1 MHLAIQ
7 CVCLFFATFVYIKM
21 KLVFATHNQH
31 KLQEIKLLLPK
42 TINLVSLADINFTDD
57 IAETA
62 DTLTDNALLKARH
75 IYNKY
80 KINCFADDSGLEVE
94 ALNGAPGVYS
104 ARYAGLQKNDTGN
117 NRKLLDE
124 LRDKSNRNACFKT
137 VIALI
142 IDGKELI
149 FTGVIE
155 GVILSKMHGDKGFGY
170 DPLFKPNG
178 YNLTFAQM
186 TTDEK
191 SKISH
196 RGLAVNK
203 LVNFLS
209 ANTK

>member
-1 MHLAIQ
+1 
-7 CVCLFFATFVYIKM
+7 M
-21 KLVFATHNQH
+21 KLIFATHNQH

-42 TINLVSLADINFTDD
+42 SIELFSLADINFTDD

-80 KINCFADDSGLEVE
+80 NLNCFADDSGLEVE

-104 ARYAGLQKNDTGN
+104 ARYAGLQKSDADN
-117 NRKLLDE
+117 NQKLLDE
-124 LRDKSNRNACFKT
+124 LKDKDDRDACFKT

-142 IDGKELI
+142 INGKERT
-149 FTGVIE
+149 FEGVIE
-155 GVILSKMHGDKGFGY
+155 GVILTDKHGDKGFGY

-178 YNLTFAQM
+178 YDQTFAQM

-209 ANTK
+209 VNTK

>member
-1 MHLAIQ
+1 M
-7 CVCLFFATFVYIKM
+7 CLSVFNYFWYIKM
-21 KLVFATHNQH
+21 KLIFATHNLH

-42 TINLVSLADINFTDD
+42 SIDLISLADINFTDD
-57 IAETA
+57 IAETS
-62 DTLTDNALLKARH
+62 DTLTGNALLKARH

-80 KINCFADDSGLEVE
+80 NINCFADDSGLEVE

-104 ARYAGLQKNDTGN
+104 ARYAGLQKNDADN
-117 NRKLLDE
+117 NQKLLDE

-142 IDGKELI
+142 FNGTEYTFDGI
-149 FTGVIE
+149 IE
-155 GVILSKMHGDKGFGY
+155 GAILTEKYGEKGFGY

-178 YNLTFAQM
+178 YGITFAQM

-209 ANTK
+209 VNTI

>member
-1 MHLAIQ
+1 
-7 CVCLFFATFVYIKM
+7 M
-21 KLVFATHNQH
+21 KLIFATHNQH

-42 TINLVSLADINFTDD
+42 SIELVSLADINFTDD

-62 DTLTDNALLKARH
+62 DTLTGNALLKARY

-80 KINCFADDSGLEVE
+80 NVNCFADDSGLEVE

-104 ARYAGLQKNDTGN
+104 ARYAGLQKNDADN
-117 NRKLLDE
+117 NQKLLDE
-124 LRDKSNRNACFKT
+124 LTDKDDRNACFKT

-142 IDGKELI
+142 VNGKERI
-149 FTGVIE
+149 FEGVIE
-155 GVILSKMHGDKGFGY
+155 GVILTEKHGDKGFGY

-178 YNLTFAQM
+178 YNITFAQM

-191 SKISH
+191 SRISH

-209 ANTK
+209 VNTK

>member
-1 MHLAIQ
+1 LHRLKLIFRA
-7 CVCLFFATFVYIKM
+7 LM
-21 KLVFATHNQH
+21 KLIFATHNQH

-42 TINLVSLADINFTDD
+42 SIELVSLADINFTDD

-62 DTLTDNALLKARH
+62 DTLQDNALLKARY

-80 KINCFADDSGLEVE
+80 KLNCFADDSGLEVA

-104 ARYAGLQKNDTGN
+104 ARYAGLQKSDADNMQ
-117 NRKLLDE
+117 KLLAE
-124 LRDKSNRNACFKT
+124 LKNKDDRNACFKT

-142 IDGKELI
+142 VDGKERI

-155 GVILSKMHGDKGFGY
+155 GVILTEKHGDKGFGY

-178 YNLTFAQM
+178 YNLSFAQM
-186 TTDEK
+186 TTAEK

-209 ANTK
+209 VNAK

>member
-1 MHLAIQ
+1 
-7 CVCLFFATFVYIKM
+7 M

-42 TINLVSLADINFTDD
+42 SIELFSLADINFTDD

-80 KINCFADDSGLEVE
+80 KTNCFADDSGLEVE

-104 ARYAGLQKNDTGN
+104 ARYAGLQKNDADN
-117 NRKLLDE
+117 NQKLLME
-124 LRDKSNRNACFKT
+124 LRDKPNRNACFKT

-142 IDGKELI
+142 LNEKEYT
-149 FTGVIE
+149 FE
-155 GVILSKMHGDKGFGY
+155 GIIKGAILTEKHGEKGFGY

-178 YNLTFAQM
+178 YGITFAQM

-209 ANTK
+209 VNAI